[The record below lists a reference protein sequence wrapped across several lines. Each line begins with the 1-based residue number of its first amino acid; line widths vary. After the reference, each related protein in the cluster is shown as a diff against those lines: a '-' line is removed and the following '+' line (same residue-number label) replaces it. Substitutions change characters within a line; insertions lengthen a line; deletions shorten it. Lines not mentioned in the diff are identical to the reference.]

1 MSGARCP
8 DRARTPRPARHRGES
23 RPPPAGQLARA
34 FDARAERF
42 TVDEG
47 HRVVRQAIR
56 FPRRKQRDDVGMLQ
70 PRGERDLAA
79 ESLEDQTADEIRCE
93 NLGDDKSA
101 ER

>member
-1 MSGARCP
+1 MHDVLTVRVRQGPRDIAENR
-8 DRARTPRPARHRGES
+8 DRLPQ
-23 RPPPAGQLARA
+23 GQLARA

-93 NLGDDKSA
+93 NLGEDKSA